1 MTRIRLFIAALVFS
15 LVALSAYGLY
25 QKQTTSNPSVVNK
38 GSVPDAKPELPQ
50 ESPES
55 KLLNATADLLIG
67 KSAESTPPEA
77 IDATE
82 WKQFSALI
90 DKNWH
95 QYSTNIGSPMKDW
108 AKTEVTTDK
117 DTVFYPFSGPDF
129 STLYQLYPN
138 QSHYIMTALQPAEK
152 LVDLSKLS
160 KKSASQTLEVL
171 SSAWNS
177 FGGDGFFVT
186 EYLYKYISKNNVRL
200 GATSLISTFLRL
212 QGFSIQKI
220 IPIEVASDGQLVE
233 KTPEDSWKS
242 VRFYLLKDGR
252 QVTLDYVRMDLSDK
266 GFEESPQN
274 YEFFKKSA
282 QNPVVLKAASHLPQ
296 HPLFKKVTAAILENA
311 PSIVQDETGIG
322 YLALNE
328 VYDTVL
334 YGDFKRAYKVFA
346 NYNRDLAKAYEARN
360 DEKPLPFR
368 VGYFKGGTYALIVA
382 KRKSA
387 N

>member
-15 LVALSAYGLY
+15 FVALSAYWVY
-25 QKQTTSNPSVVNK
+25 QKQTTNNPSVVNK
-38 GSVPDAKPELPQ
+38 VSVPDAKPELPQ

-67 KSAESTPPEA
+67 KSADSNPPDA
-77 IDATE
+77 IDASE

-95 QYSTNIGSPMKDW
+95 QYSTNIGLPMKDW

-200 GATSLISTFLRL
+200 GASSLISTFLRL

-252 QVTLDYVRMDLSDK
+252 RVTLDYVRMDLSDK
-266 GFEESPQN
+266 GLEESPQN

-382 KRKSA
+382 KRKST

>member
-67 KSAESTPPEA
+67 KSADSNPPDA
-77 IDATE
+77 IDASE

-160 KKSASQTLEVL
+160 KKS
-171 SSAWNS
+171 
-177 FGGDGFFVT
+177 
-186 EYLYKYISKNNVRL
+186 
-200 GATSLISTFLRL
+200 STA
-212 QGFSIQKI
+212 FS
-220 IPIEVASDGQLVE
+220 VSTMV
-233 KTPEDSWKS
+233 
-242 VRFYLLKDGR
+242 
-252 QVTLDYVRMDLSDK
+252 QVMML
-266 GFEESPQN
+266 
-274 YEFFKKSA
+274 
-282 QNPVVLKAASHLPQ
+282 
-296 HPLFKKVTAAILENA
+296 
-311 PSIVQDETGIG
+311 
-322 YLALNE
+322 
-328 VYDTVL
+328 
-334 YGDFKRAYKVFA
+334 
-346 NYNRDLAKAYEARN
+346 
-360 DEKPLPFR
+360 PLPANPD
-368 VGYFKGGTYALIVA
+368 ALTAFVLHCTSMVLA
-382 KRKSA
+382 V
-387 N
+387 